1 MKDQP
6 LKSRAERNRIRAA
19 EATLA
24 EEGLKKN
31 SLALMEDLAEK
42 NADGFAVWKRIP
54 GNPVIF
60 FLRWNRRM
68 EEITGYTLE
77 EINRLGWCRT
87 VCPDPVDEQRMA
99 ERLERVMAGE
109 DLRAEEWVVTTKW
122 GEKRTC
128 SISTS
133 AANEETD
140 GAHVFTVIRDI
151 TDHQKALT
159 DLAGAKGD
167 WERTF
172 DAVSDLIMILDDRQ
186 RIILLNKAA
195 AETFGLS
202 AETSKGTFC
211 FQSVHGT
218 DVCPPRCP
226 FQKLS
231 KDLEEHSEEV
241 FDERLG
247 KTFHV
252 KVSPVVDSNGRL
264 SGCVHISRDID
275 DYRKTKEALRAHEE
289 LLRRSQEIAH
299 VGSWDIDLETNRLV
313 WSEEVYRIVGV
324 APHEFPATYEGFLDR
339 VHPDDRAAVDTAYSG
354 SVRAGN
360 NSYEIDHRV
369 VKKDSGEIRHVHEKC
384 EHVRDSSGRIVRSV
398 GIVQD
403 ITERKRAEELL
414 RESEEKFRQLAENTD
429 DVFWMTEVGN
439 PRKIAYVS
447 PAFQSIRGSG
457 HEDLSMGSGI
467 FDRLIHDHDR
477 DRVHHAYEE
486 LLLGNKDYDV
496 EYRIRRPDGSIRWI
510 WDRAFPVRD
519 ERGEIRRVAGIAQ
532 DVTLRKDQELQQAS
546 LLEEIK
552 RFAYIVS
559 HDLRAPLANVRGF
572 ADELEA
578 SLDTVTKEVLAV
590 NDCVSPEA
598 RARLK
603 FIIDTDIPESIG
615 FIKSSISRMDHLIA
629 EIMKLSR
636 MGRRELALE
645 RINMNEL
652 VDAVLKSLAHQVAT
666 RGLRVSVGRLP
677 EIVADR
683 TAMEQVMGNLAD
695 NSIKYLDRSR
705 PGELEIA
712 GWIEDDRTIFRVRD
726 NGVGI
731 ETADLQRIFQP
742 FQRGRRREEP
752 GEGMGLAYVLTL
764 VRRHGG
770 TVWCESEPGV
780 GSAFIFTISNR
791 LAEEGGGTA

>member
-6 LKSRAERNRIRAA
+6 QKSRAEIDSNLVG
-19 EATLA
+19 EAVHARETD
-24 EEGLKKN
+24 KKD
-31 SLALMEDLAEK
+31 SFALMEDLAEN

-54 GNPVIF
+54 EKPGIGFV
-60 FLRWNRRM
+60 RWNRRM
-68 EEITGYTLE
+68 REITGYTME
-77 EINRLGWCRT
+77 EVNRLGWCKT
-87 VCPDPVDEQRMA
+87 FCPDPVDEQRMR
-99 ERLERVMAGE
+99 ERLELAPAGE
-109 DLRAEEWVVTTKW
+109 DLRAEEWAVTTKW

-128 SISTS
+128 TISTS
-133 AANEETD
+133 VAHEETD
-140 GAHVFTVIRDI
+140 GALVLTVIRDI
-151 TDHQKALT
+151 TDHRKALA
-159 DLAGAKGD
+159 DLTGAGKY

-202 AETSKGTFC
+202 EENSKGTFC
-211 FQSVHGT
+211 FQAVHGRSS
-218 DVCPPRCP
+218 CPPRCP
-226 FQKLS
+226 FHRLS
-231 KDLEEHSEEV
+231 EDLEEHSEEV

-252 KVSPVVDSNGRL
+252 KVSPVIDSNGKL
-264 SGCVHISRDID
+264 TGCVHIARDIE
-275 DYRKTKEALRAHEE
+275 DYRKTKETLRIQEE

-299 VGSWDIDLETNRLV
+299 VGSWDLDLKTNQLV
-313 WSEEVYRIVGV
+313 WSEEVYRIFGV
-324 APHEFPATYEGFLDR
+324 VPHEFPATYQGFLDR
-339 VHPDDRAAVDTAYSG
+339 VHPDDRDEVDAAYSG
-354 SVRAGN
+354 SVAEGKD
-360 NSYEIDHRV
+360 SYQREHRV
-369 VKKDSGEIRHVHEKC
+369 VRKDTGEVRHVHEKC
-384 EHVRDSSGRIVRSV
+384 EHVRDVSGKIVRSV

-414 RESEEKFRQLAENTD
+414 RESEERFRQLAENTD
-429 DVFWMTEVGN
+429 DIFWLTEVGN
-439 PRKIAYVS
+439 LRKIAYVS
-447 PAFQSIRGSG
+447 PAFKPIPEAGQDSLLI
-457 HEDLSMGSGI
+457 GSGI
-467 FDRLIHDHDR
+467 FDRQVHDHDR

-486 LLLGNKDYDV
+486 FLLGNKDYDV

-519 ERGEIRRVAGIAQ
+519 ELGEIRRVAGIAQ
-532 DVTLRKDQELQQAS
+532 DVTRRKDQELQQAS

-572 ADELEA
+572 AGELEA
-578 SLDTVTKEVLAV
+578 SLDVVTKEVLAV
-590 NDCVSPEA
+590 KEHVSKEA
-598 RARLK
+598 RSRLE

-636 MGRRELALE
+636 MGRRDLALE
-645 RINMNEL
+645 KINMNEL
-652 VDAVLKSLAHQVAT
+652 VDTVLKSLAHQVST
-666 RGLRVSVGRLP
+666 KGLKVSVGPLP
-677 EIVADR
+677 TILADR

-695 NSIKYLDRSR
+695 NAIKYLDRSR
-705 PGELEIA
+705 PGELEIT
-712 GWIEDDRTIFRVRD
+712 GWIEDDRSVFRVQD
-726 NGVGI
+726 NGVGV
-731 ETADLQRIFQP
+731 ETADIQKIFQP

-770 TVWCESEPGV
+770 TVWCDSEPGV
-780 GSAFIFTISNR
+780 GSAFTFTISNC
-791 LAEEGGGTA
+791 LAEEGEGTA